1 MRRAAL
7 GVVLLFAT
15 APSWER
21 PTTCRPSKRRA
32 GPPFRGETPMAV
44 VMAHIQQAPPRPR
57 SLNPKLPPDLE
68 AAILRG
74 LEKDPRRRWQSTDEI
89 LEVLSTVS
97 SRAEAA

>member
-1 MRRAAL
+1 
-7 GVVLLFAT
+7 
-15 APSWER
+15 
-21 PTTCRPSKRRA
+21 
-32 GPPFRGETPMAV
+32 MAV